1 MHAACRAWRRL
12 SSGAHPCDSL
22 AAGDPFRPALSPH
35 HAIRLQATGEDKLPR
50 GGYPDMGT
58 GRYAALLPYASWY
71 RFANAQRAHYNYVES
86 VASVLT
92 FSLLG
97 GLHYP
102 RFAAGATAGYVVGRE
117 VYAYLYSKKGPGAR
131 SAGALILD
139 VALLAL
145 FGSAVASGL
154 KIAGASKALGF

>member
-1 MHAACRAWRRL
+1 MRAACHTCTAIHPVRPPRHNFTPTLRARTATLAPTRL
-12 SSGAHPCDSL
+12 
-22 AAGDPFRPALSPH
+22 
-35 HAIRLQATGEDKLPR
+35 LQATGEDKLPR

-86 VASVLT
+86 VASVLS

>member
-1 MHAACRAWRRL
+1 V
-12 SSGAHPCDSL
+12 
-22 AAGDPFRPALSPH
+22 
-35 HAIRLQATGEDKLPR
+35 QATGEDKLPR

-86 VASVLT
+86 VASVLA